1 MEKSKRRT
9 KKDPLADLFNPQDP
23 TLKQVIDD
31 VSAYIV
37 RYSLTTTESSLEQI
51 IEERLA
57 GDWKHGFFVKNK
69 TQDLRILR
77 DHLEAV
83 RIVRGWYEVPPL

>member
-9 KKDPLADLFNPQDP
+9 KKDPLDDLLNPQDP
-23 TLKQVIDD
+23 TLRQVIDD

-37 RYSLTTTESSLEQI
+37 RYSLTTTEASLEQI

-57 GDWKHGFFVKNK
+57 GEWKYGFFDRNK
-69 TQDLRILR
+69 TKDLRILR

>member
-1 MEKSKRRT
+1 M
-9 KKDPLADLFNPQDP
+9 
-23 TLKQVIDD
+23 
-31 VSAYIV
+31 
-37 RYSLTTTESSLEQI
+37 EQI

-57 GDWKHGFFVKNK
+57 GDWENGFFDKNK
-69 TQDLRILR
+69 TKDLRILR

>member
-1 MEKSKRRT
+1 
-9 KKDPLADLFNPQDP
+9 
-23 TLKQVIDD
+23 
-31 VSAYIV
+31 
-37 RYSLTTTESSLEQI
+37 LEQI

>member
-9 KKDPLADLFNPQDP
+9 KKDPLADLLNPQDP
-23 TLKQVIDD
+23 TLRQIVDD
-31 VSAYIV
+31 ISTYIV
-37 RYSLTTTESSLEQI
+37 RYSLTITEASLEQI

-57 GDWKHGFFVKNK
+57 GEWKSGFFDRNK
-69 TQDLRILR
+69 TKDLRILR